1 LIVFYLLKRK
11 IHKKQK
17 QTIIGWLILLFISI
31 FFITPYSFYI
41 WKYIPFINQSGSQR
55 LLITVAFY
63 MSLLIGYLTII
74 AKHKTWLIYG
84 LILLAI
90 GTTILNWGQRRVI
103 PTINDATLR
112 SNLSLGTTWADEHFY
127 ALPKWVSSKQ
137 LFFSNIPTSRL
148 DILDG
153 KANVKEISRSSTVHT
168 YRIDALSPLKIR
180 ENTLYFPGW
189 NVTSNGKQIIA
200 YPDSRG
206 IIEFILPTGIQ
217 YVNVTYEDI
226 FPF

>member
-1 LIVFYLLKRK
+1 
-11 IHKKQK
+11 
-17 QTIIGWLILLFISI
+17 
-31 FFITPYSFYI
+31 
-41 WKYIPFINQSGSQR
+41 
-55 LLITVAFY
+55 
-63 MSLLIGYLTII
+63 
-74 AKHKTWLIYG
+74 
-84 LILLAI
+84 
-90 GTTILNWGQRRVI
+90 
-103 PTINDATLR
+103 
-112 SNLSLGTTWADEHFY
+112 LSLGTTWADEHFY

-226 FPF
+226 FPFYILKLISGLGIITFCILLFILLLKNKLVNLFF